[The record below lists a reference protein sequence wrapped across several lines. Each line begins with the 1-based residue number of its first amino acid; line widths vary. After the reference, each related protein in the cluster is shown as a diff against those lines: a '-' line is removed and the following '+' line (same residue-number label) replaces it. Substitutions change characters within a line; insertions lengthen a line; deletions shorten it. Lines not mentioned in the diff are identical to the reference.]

1 MRKKVD
7 CVGSS
12 VRKRFI
18 KKRIHIGEDSLMK
31 RLKKVYIE
39 KGASCRRFT
48 GKIQ

>member
-7 CVGSS
+7 CGGSS
-12 VRKRFI
+12 VGKRFI
-18 KKRIHIGEDSLMK
+18 KKRIHIGEESLMK

-39 KGASCRRFT
+39 EGASCRRFT